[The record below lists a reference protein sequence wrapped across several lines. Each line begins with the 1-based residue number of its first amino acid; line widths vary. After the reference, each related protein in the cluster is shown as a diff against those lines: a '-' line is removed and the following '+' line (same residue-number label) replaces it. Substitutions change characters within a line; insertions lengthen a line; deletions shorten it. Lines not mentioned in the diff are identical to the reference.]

1 MNSYY
6 IVLVV
11 LYFILSILNVTSI
24 GPLYTTLRKKLK
36 ENDDWVNMQREGK
49 DRDKPRYVSMEYRYI
64 TLLTFVLIPFYTLAK
79 NNKLYIVRLLSYLSD
94 VVYGGLG
101 SIIWLFIS
109 LTKNI
114 LDMVSD
120 VFLKLKDL

>member
-1 MNSYY
+1 
-6 IVLVV
+6 
-11 LYFILSILNVTSI
+11 
-24 GPLYTTLRKKLK
+24 
-36 ENDDWVNMQREGK
+36 
-49 DRDKPRYVSMEYRYI
+49 MEYRYI